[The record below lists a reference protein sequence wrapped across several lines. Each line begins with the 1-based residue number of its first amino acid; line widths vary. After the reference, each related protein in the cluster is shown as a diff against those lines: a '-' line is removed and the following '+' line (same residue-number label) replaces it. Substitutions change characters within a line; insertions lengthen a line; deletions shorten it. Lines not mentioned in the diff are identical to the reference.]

1 MQKGRAA
8 EPGQSSLSKP
18 ILLGL
23 VTAIVVGVVSPL
35 ILPHLSHPS
44 MIYHISL
51 HIASLAIAVFLSVV
65 SVLAH
70 RRSRSFRLLTMTVGF
85 MALSSV
91 EFLYLLDSSAVLSIF
106 DFSTLGIELP
116 HLILLIMLAMFG
128 LGVLKVNR

>member
-1 MQKGRAA
+1 MQKGRAD
-8 EPGQSSLSKP
+8 EPAQSSLSKP

-35 ILPHLSHPS
+35 ILPHLAHPS

-65 SVLAH
+65 SVLAY
-70 RRSRSFRLLTMTVGF
+70 RRSRSFRLLTMTLGF
-85 MALSSV
+85 AALSSV

-128 LGVLKVNR
+128 LGVLKVNK

>member
-1 MQKGRAA
+1 MAGPA
-8 EPGQSSLSKP
+8 EGSLSKP

-35 ILPHLSHPS
+35 VLPHLAHPS

-51 HIASLAIAVFLSVV
+51 HIASLAIAVFLSIV
-65 SVLAH
+65 SVLAYT
-70 RRSRSFRLLTMTVGF
+70 RSRSFRLLTMTLGF
-85 MALSSV
+85 MALSTV

-116 HLILLIMLAMFG
+116 HLILLVMLAMFG